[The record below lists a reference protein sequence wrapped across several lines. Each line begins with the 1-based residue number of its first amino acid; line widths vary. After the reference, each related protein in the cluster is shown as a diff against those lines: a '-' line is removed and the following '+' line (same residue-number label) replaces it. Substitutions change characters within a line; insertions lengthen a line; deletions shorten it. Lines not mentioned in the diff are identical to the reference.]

1 MSLLMCCQLVC
12 LFVFFFSHVNC
23 SFGKCILTKKDSAEF
38 IPVLTH
44 SLQYPFTFN
53 KAIFTLDLKVELFLK
68 ISESSCFQNFLQLLL
83 IKIRQKKKFKK
94 DNFFKQTQ
102 QIKVFYTLFQRIS
115 KLILRVGRK
124 SENLF

>member
-1 MSLLMCCQLVC
+1 MSLLMCYQLVC

-53 KAIFTLDLKVELFLK
+53 KAIIFTLDLKVELFLK

-83 IKIRQKKKFKK
+83 IKIRQKKLKK

>member
-1 MSLLMCCQLVC
+1 MSLLMCYQLVC

-83 IKIRQKKKFKK
+83 IKIRKKFKK

>member
-1 MSLLMCCQLVC
+1 MSLRMCYQLVC

-23 SFGKCILTKKDSAEF
+23 SFGKCILTNKDSAEF

-83 IKIRQKKKFKK
+83 IQIRQKKVKK

-115 KLILRVGRK
+115 KLFLRVGRK